1 MRTPTRS
8 SRRPLSRGHVLI
20 ASGTA
25 SAAAAALLLVPA
37 AQSGAVPPGGPDSQS
52 NGASVRLDRSSVSR
66 GGRIK
71 VTGRNWKSAGS
82 RSFDGKVVTIKLNDR
97 DILAV
102 VPIRNK
108 RFSAWVRIPK
118 QVRAGRYW
126 LRFLAAKPSTSVK
139 STTFRVR

>member
-8 SRRPLSRGHVLI
+8 SRRPLSRGRVLI

>member
-8 SRRPLSRGHVLI
+8 SRRPLSRGRVLI

-71 VTGRNWKSAGS
+71 VTGRNWRSAGS